1 MSARPKVCF
10 GLPRATRGR
19 QPFFAHLWGLSY
31 CLASFHRCPLRNQ
44 RRYALGTSPLGT
56 TYFCREHDQVIH
68 SSAAHERL
76 DDGNSG
82 KPHHRCGSYICRCR
96 DVRGTGFVD
105 GRVKARVRGG
115 GRDVA
120 GRGRAQ
126 HVTATH
132 AKQRMHLA
140 PAFTRRLL
148 LRGRPVEALQPP
160 EVALVWQKETRRA
173 G

>member
-1 MSARPKVCF
+1 MPTSKLAEIC
-10 GLPRATRGR
+10 TRY
-19 QPFFAHLWGLSY
+19 F
-31 CLASFHRCPLRNQ
+31 
-44 RRYALGTSPLGT
+44 SPGT

-68 SSAAHERL
+68 SSAAHEQL

-96 DVRGTGFVD
+96 DVRGTGIVD

-120 GRGRAQ
+120 GRGHVQ

-140 PAFTRRLL
+140 PTFTRRLL
-148 LRGRPVEALQPP
+148 LRGRPVGALQPP
-160 EVALVWQKETRRA
+160 EMALV
-173 G
+173 